1 MQTDA
6 ELRQHVLDE
15 LDWDP
20 RFDARDI
27 AVTAKDGVVTLS
39 GKVTTFAE
47 KSAAEEATQAV
58 RGVRAIANEIEI
70 EPQQAAQRDDTHI
83 ASAALVA
90 LKAHVAIPAADIKV
104 IVRNGWITLE
114 GEVPLRFQ
122 ADMAEKT
129 VQNLWGVKGVI
140 NNITLKTFPQTK
152 AAAVDVKAKIQDA
165 FRRHAQLDADAI
177 QVSVDD
183 GTLIL
188 SGSVHSLRERNDAEA
203 AAWAAPGV
211 RRIDNRIRVQL

>member
-6 ELRQHVLDE
+6 ELRQDVLDE

-27 AVTAKDGVVTLS
+27 AVTVKDGVVTLT

-47 KSAAEEATQAV
+47 KSAAEEATQDV
-58 RGVRAIANEIEI
+58 RGVRAIANDIEI

-83 ASAALVA
+83 ARAALVA
-90 LKAHVAIPAADIKV
+90 LKAHVSIPAADIKIV
-104 IVRNGWITLE
+104 VRNGWITLE
-114 GEVPLRFQ
+114 GEVSLRFQ
-122 ADMAEKT
+122 ADMAEKA

-140 NNITLKTFPQTK
+140 NNITLKTFLQPQ
-152 AAAVDVKAKIQDA
+152 AAAMDVKAKIQDA

>member
-6 ELRQHVLDE
+6 ELRQDVLEE
-15 LDWDP
+15 LEWDP

-27 AVTAKDGVVTLS
+27 AVTVKDGVVTLT
-39 GKVTTFAE
+39 GKVASYAE
-47 KSAAEEATQAV
+47 KSAAEEATQAL
-58 RGVRAIANEIEI
+58 RGVRAIANDIEI
-70 EPQQAAQRDDTHI
+70 EPQAAAQRDDTHI
-83 ASAALVA
+83 AGAALVA
-90 LKAHVAIPAADIKV
+90 LKAHVSIPAADIKI

-122 ADMAEKT
+122 ADMAEKA

-140 NNITLKTFPQTK
+140 NNIALKAFTQSK
-152 AAAVDVKAKIQDA
+152 AADVKAKIQDA

-211 RRIDNRIRVQL
+211 RKIDNRIRVQL